1 MACGIRSAP
10 SIVGSIFKDGRV
22 KVMTDCELKRKL
34 EEKGVAA
41 DDVDDVIDE
50 AERRKLITINYET

>member
-1 MACGIRSAP
+1 
-10 SIVGSIFKDGRV
+10 
-22 KVMTDCELKRKL
+22 MTDCELKRKL

-50 AERRKLITINYET
+50 AERRKLITIDYET